1 MQKGY
6 LWPDNMVLN
15 EISIHKK
22 LENLDQCLE
31 ACLNNKPLELVPE
44 IPKRDVEY
52 LPINFL
58 QGRLGIGNL
67 EGQQKLLHDLAN
79 IELQAMELGLRTLM
93 EFSWAPEE
101 FKQQLVQIV
110 LEEAKHL
117 KMCLQGIESLGG
129 YWGKWPV
136 HLGLWHATHKK
147 DSLLERLFIVHRYL
161 EGSGLDAGDTLLRRL
176 SGVNNKII
184 NEIVDTIVIEE
195 VGHVQFGSRWYKH
208 YIEKNKINEKQ
219 FLNRILRLVSHRH
232 PRKDKLAQDLRIKAG
247 FQEFELKAIE
257 EFRNCF

>member
-1 MQKGY
+1 MD
-6 LWPDNMVLN
+6 W
-15 EISIHKK
+15 
-22 LENLDQCLE
+22 LDRFSFGRGFLGE
-31 ACLNNKPLELVPE
+31 VFHSNG
-44 IPKRDVEY
+44 
-52 LPINFL
+52 LPH
-58 QGRLGIGNL
+58 R
-67 EGQQKLLHDLAN
+67 KSA
-79 IELQAMELGLRTLM
+79 RV
-93 EFSWAPEE
+93 SW
-101 FKQQLVQIV
+101 L
-110 LEEAKHL
+110 
-117 KMCLQGIESLGG
+117 
-129 YWGKWPV
+129 